1 VRPAGA
7 GADKRQQDQRVTR
20 IEHVA
25 ALLASASSSA
35 SAWRTPAQRA
45 DFQSIVAA
53 AHAVGD
59 DELVAQ
65 CEAYVEKQDSA
76 SLLAAQRRC
85 GKLVKDV
92 EGAS

>member
-1 VRPAGA
+1 
-7 GADKRQQDQRVTR
+7 
-20 IEHVA
+20 
-25 ALLASASSSA
+25 
-35 SAWRTPAQRA
+35 
-45 DFQSIVAA
+45 VAA

-59 DELVAQ
+59 DEIVAQ
-65 CEAYVEKQDSA
+65 CAAYVEKQDSA

>member
-1 VRPAGA
+1 
-7 GADKRQQDQRVTR
+7 
-20 IEHVA
+20 
-25 ALLASASSSA
+25 
-35 SAWRTPAQRA
+35 
-45 DFQSIVAA
+45 VAA

-65 CEAYVEKQDSA
+65 CEAHVEKQDSA